1 MDHRVA
7 KDMISSGMIP
17 SGEKKKE
24 DLSRTQYGSAPSP
37 NALLDAYKSMYDKKE
52 EVINEH
58 HKKDADGNTIP
69 HEHEEELNEG
79 KIPAGL
85 QAYLDKKKGKKEDK
99 KDMKEQYDLVY
110 EHFIGEGFSE
120 EETLEKMLNLTE
132 EQLDEFMKALATR
145 AAKYG
150 ASLGG
155 NTPAPKMGPPRPN
168 AKPGQTGFKAS
179 SPSQVVADVNAR
191 KKEASAFKAKPLRD
205 KMDSALTKLRTGNL
219 KFGSTSKN
227 EDQKEEYVKEGIG
240 MAAKAALGLVK
251 NIAKKETV
259 KKLAGNVATGAAMS
273 AGSNLMSGGGGGQ
286 QKQKTGT
293 VSASADLFDIVKG
306 QLLDEGLSE
315 EEIRDIMLT
324 LTPDEILNEI
334 SAETALAASKGRD
347 QQASMLKGSENTEK
361 RAELRAKA
369 SQNYNRSVEK
379 RKAGFV
385 KNTASPQGP
394 SRIPT
399 NEEKKPL
406 PKTKMYRKAG
416 NLSRKALSKG
426 LDSKEGS
433 KAQKRS
439 EKIVSTISTAD
450 EKKRFDNMKTKK
462 SELYNDTTGKFR
474 KEWEALKLIETE
486 NYREQFDKWLDG
498 IVEEG
503 YDIERWSDE
512 ELVDTFI
519 NENNLWASREAVD
532 SALLESDKKGKGSGK
547 KDACYHKVKASASVW
562 PSAYASGRLVQCRK
576 KGAANYGNSSKK
588 EDFSDWK
595 SDIQLD
601 EKLEKGTKGE
611 IGFRSGGQFKDT
623 GEKTKDGSKVVK
635 YVQSMTTDKVTV
647 NNPPTKKS
655 IKAGTPKARK
665 RAQTPYGKAVG
676 ALMKHKSQQ
685 WDAER
690 KTKDARKKGD
700 TKEADKQWNK
710 ARSAEDKRKKQSGTL
725 FDKTGDFHDRADN
738 D

>member
-1 MDHRVA
+1 
-7 KDMISSGMIP
+7 MIAILYPLKMTKNLY
-17 SGEKKKE
+17 EA
-24 DLSRTQYGSAPSP
+24 YSAI
-37 NALLDAYKSMYDKKE
+37 Y
-52 EVINEH
+52 
-58 HKKDADGNTIP
+58 
-69 HEHEEELNEG
+69 
-79 KIPAGL
+79 
-85 QAYLDKKKGKKEDK
+85 
-99 KDMKEQYDLVY
+99 
-110 EHFIGEGFSE
+110 
-120 EETLEKMLNLTE
+120 
-132 EQLDEFMKALATR
+132 
-145 AAKYG
+145 
-150 ASLGG
+150 
-155 NTPAPKMGPPRPN
+155 
-168 AKPGQTGFKAS
+168 
-179 SPSQVVADVNAR
+179 
-191 KKEASAFKAKPLRD
+191 
-205 KMDSALTKLRTGNL
+205 
-219 KFGSTSKN
+219 
-227 EDQKEEYVKEGIG
+227 
-240 MAAKAALGLVK
+240 
-251 NIAKKETV
+251 
-259 KKLAGNVATGAAMS
+259 
-273 AGSNLMSGGGGGQ
+273 
-286 QKQKTGT
+286 
-293 VSASADLFDIVKG
+293 
-306 QLLDEGLSE
+306 
-315 EEIRDIMLT
+315 
-324 LTPDEILNEI
+324 EI
-334 SAETALAASKGRD
+334 SADKAINAAKEAEKNRASAANKGDTEGAKKAMGQNKKFFDYAKNKR
-347 QQASMLKGSENTEK
+347 QKENMP
-361 RAELRAKA
+361 
-369 SQNYNRSVEK
+369 
-379 RKAGFV
+379 RKATGPMV
-385 KNTASPQGP
+385 NKPSPDPNSSYPGTPQIMKGGKIIKNSHEPEGE
-394 SRIPT
+394 IV
-399 NEEKKPL
+399 EEKKPL

-503 YDIERWSDE
+503 YDIERWSDD